1 MRLDEQHHVCLLKWR
16 STSELNRKRVLA
28 HSTDFPGRTHHRQGS
43 CSTCSEKSP
52 GRWGISSDLSPD
64 RWCPSSVCLPYLA
77 LSRELED
84 DVRIELNPSCNGQS
98 AFEAVP
104 APSRFIIHGARG
116 RTRTPHLL
124 HRPLLVRESNP
135 RLPKLVVR
143 VGFEPT
149 ARVSPSNTL
158 AGCRFKPLIHLTNF
172 FPAQYSN
179 CYSCIPSRKIYM

>member
-1 MRLDEQHHVCLLKWR
+1 M
-16 STSELNRKRVLA
+16 NRKRVLA

-52 GRWGISSDLSPD
+52 GRWGISSDLSAD

-104 APSRFIIHGARG
+104 TPGRFIIHGARG
-116 RTRTPHLL
+116 RIRTSISSFGHF
-124 HRPLLVRESNP
+124 HGG
-135 RLPKLVVR
+135 
-143 VGFEPT
+143 GFEP
-149 ARVSPSNTL
+149 
-158 AGCRFKPLIHLTNF
+158 
-172 FPAQYSN
+172 
-179 CYSCIPSRKIYM
+179 PSRWRLTSSVYQFRNVRNHKDAILSRFHISSL